1 MRAYDIEWDIDIEEA
16 FEKLDT
22 MTLEEAAAAL
32 DIQLPLY
39 SKMNTIERRDFA
51 YDRFCH
57 NHTNLADFIGV
68 PNKVDIPEEI
78 AKEGTEA
85 ISDWLTDE
93 FGWCHRGFRLS

>member
-16 FEKLDT
+16 FEKLDI

-51 YDRFCH
+51 YDRFRH
-57 NHTNLADFIGV
+57 NRTNLEDFIGV
-68 PNKVDIPEEI
+68 SNKLDILEVI
-78 AKEGTEA
+78 FKYGSEA
-85 ISDWLTDE
+85 ISNWLTDE

>member
-32 DIQLPLY
+32 DIP
-39 SKMNTIERRDFA
+39 KEIED
-51 YDRFCH
+51 D
-57 NHTNLADFIGV
+57 
-68 PNKVDIPEEI
+68 EE
-78 AKEGTEA
+78 T
-85 ISDWLTDE
+85 ISDWLSDE

>member
-22 MTLEEAAAAL
+22 MTLEEAAVAL

-39 SKMNTIERRDFA
+39 SKMNAIERRDFT
-51 YDRFCH
+51 YDRFRH
-57 NHTNLADFIGV
+57 NHIDLAEFIGA
-68 PNKVDIPEEI
+68 PEYVDIPKEI
-78 AKEGTEA
+78 EDDEEA
-85 ISDWLTDE
+85 ISDWLSDE